1 MFYKMAPAGSHIL
14 PRESEPGTSGNL
26 TTGAIAG
33 IACGAGALFLGA
45 GSLFLVYWRRQRRF
59 DREDS
64 LYEEALDERRPP
76 GAMAPAVTY
85 TLDYKMDDPHHH
97 EGDHGSSYTYSPEK
111 PSHPLPTLGAIETAG
126 AMPTHPAYIPRAFVR
141 GSSTRGG
148 STPSHRSTATTSP
161 PPFPSPPYPA
171 SWNSKTQPDDT
182 VIQAYLNVAA
192 AAQGPAT
199 GSTSGTQNQ
208 ETLPPQ
214 DTDSSFSGGLPIQPH
229 PSRTRQSPTQIPAA
243 AVMPPF
249 TSPPHSASSST
260 DAASQGQRKPRAYLP
275 PRLNLPGGWQ
285 QDKPLSGREN
295 TTISGPLAFPQH
307 YQGPPPGRGRSG
319 WTREEGG
326 GGDDDG
332 DDGDDGG
339 AGTQSDSRR
348 TFRSRALSGR
358 NQQGGGGGGGGGNG
372 GDGRGEKGKK
382 HGRKRSDKRNSGG
395 NRHYAEIEIGRD
407 SDIW

>member
-1 MFYKMAPAGSHIL
+1 MAPAGSHIL
-14 PRESEPGTSGNL
+14 PRESDSGSNGNL

-111 PSHPLPTLGAIETAG
+111 PSHPFSTLSVVETAS

-148 STPSHRSTATTSP
+148 STPSNRSTATTSP

-182 VIQAYLNVAA
+182 MIQAYLNVAA
-192 AAQGPAT
+192 AAQGSAA
-199 GSTSGTQNQ
+199 GSTSGTQNHENTPQ
-208 ETLPPQ
+208 ES
-214 DTDSSFSGGLPIQPH
+214 DSSLSGGLPVQPH
-229 PSRTRQSPTQIPAA
+229 PSRTRQSPTHIPA
-243 AVMPPF
+243 VVIPSF
-249 TSPPHSASSST
+249 TSPLHSASST
-260 DAASQGQRKPRAYLP
+260 DATSQSQRKPRAYLP
-275 PRLNLPGGWQ
+275 PRLNLSGGGQ
-285 QDKPLSGREN
+285 QDKPLSGKEN

-307 YQGPPPGRGRSG
+307 YQGPPRGGSG
-319 WTREEGG
+319 WTRED

-332 DDGDDGG
+332 DRDDAG
-339 AGTQSDSRR
+339 AGTQSDGRR

-358 NQQGGGGGGGGGNG
+358 NQGGGGG
-372 GDGRGEKGKK
+372 GDGRGEKGKERDKGKK